1 MVQLGD
7 GKTHKITLGSVR
19 GGGAVAAYRAGAD
32 LTGLLSSM
40 RLKSLQTLAYY
51 LQEVAADTA
60 LTKLDQATIQNIRSM
75 QAFFKALLLHVVV

>member
-1 MVQLGD
+1 M
-7 GKTHKITLGSVR
+7 R

-32 LTGLLSSM
+32 LIGMFWFM